1 MKFVTPVLL
10 LLVFIALVVL
20 IIRLEK
26 YYREFQPVLKSVEQ
40 FKIPDFLQG

>member
-1 MKFVTPVLL
+1 MKYVTPVLI

-20 IIRLEK
+20 IVRLEK
-26 YYREFQPVLKSVEQ
+26 YYKEFKPVLKSVEQ